1 LALLSEEVEHDEE
14 FLALV
19 GRAVVALAQEKR
31 ALSYDT
37 LCSRLAGLADSAD
50 DDELVI
56 SCWRARQLLKNS
68 VRIVK

>member
-1 LALLSEEVEHDEE
+1 MIGLIEETEHDAE

-31 ALSYDT
+31 ALSYDA
-37 LCSRLAGLADSAD
+37 LCSRLGGLADSAD

-56 SCWRARQLLKNS
+56 NCWRARQLLRNT
-68 VRIVK
+68 VRLVK

>member
-1 LALLSEEVEHDEE
+1 MAWLSEEIEHDAE

-19 GRAVVALAQEKR
+19 GRAVVALAQERR
-31 ALSYDT
+31 ALSYDA
-37 LCSRLAGLADSAD
+37 LCSRLGGLADSAD

-68 VRIVK
+68 VGLIK

>member
-1 LALLSEEVEHDEE
+1 MALLFEEVEHDEE

-19 GRAVVALAQEKR
+19 GRAVVALAQERR
-31 ALSYDT
+31 ALSYDA

-68 VRIVK
+68 ARIIK